1 MFSVIACLC
10 GGILIGYL
18 LRRHRLRKTDNLISA
33 LIWLLVFLL
42 GVEVGANRGVIA
54 ALPRLGLQASLLA
67 IGSSLG
73 SATLAWVLWR
83 YVKGKTADERTTNG
97 DEDNER

>member
-10 GGILIGYL
+10 GGIFIGYL
-18 LRRHRLRKTDNLISA
+18 LRRRRLRKTDNLISA

-42 GVEVGANRGVIA
+42 GVEVGANREVIA

-73 SATLAWVLWR
+73 SAALAWVLWQ